1 MKKLII
7 TEEEKNSIINKYYHK
22 KVLNEQKQF
31 LTKLFGSSVDDIFK
45 NFGDDA
51 VKGLDD
57 IFSKVFTKPGNLVM
71 KSGEQFLKS
80 ASGSE
85 IPMKTIRD
93 AIQLVSQGKLQPSQV
108 ANYLPRNLA
117 DGTEF
122 RNLITNA
129 LENKGSKTF
138 GQNAGK
144 VNSKLTLGKIGQD
157 FKEMASQIG
166 GWLQVKNTVGNMSGW
181 KFHVYADNLDEA
193 AFLYEKL
200 LPIANKHGAGMKV
213 ASSQML
219 ERLSQNAVQ
228 KGKGVTLYIPSS
240 VVAKKAEKEFLS
252 DVQSAI
258 KGYESSGQISGDKMI
273 TKNIGYR
280 YELSQ
285 PVDPTKG
292 VDMIQYKS
300 LYKSNEGAEHNI
312 EGNLDLFK

>member
-7 TEEEKNSIINKYYHK
+7 TEEEKNSILNKYFHK

-31 LTKLFGSSVDDIFK
+31 LAKLFGSSVDDIFK

-57 IFSKVFTKPGNLVM
+57 IFAKVFTKPGNLVL

-122 RNLITNA
+122 RTILTNA
-129 LENKGSKTF
+129 LENKGSKIV

-144 VNSKLTLGKIGQD
+144 VASKLALGKVGQD
-157 FKEMASQIG
+157 FKQMASQIG
-166 GWLQVKNTVGNMSGW
+166 GWLQVKYTVGNMSGW

-200 LPIANKHGAGMKV
+200 LPVASKHGAGMKV

-228 KGKGVTLYIPSS
+228 KGKGVTLYLPSS
-240 VVAKKAEKEFLS
+240 VVAKKAEKEFLN

-292 VDMIQYKS
+292 VDMKQYTN
-300 LYKSNEGAEHNI
+300 LYKSNEGGAHNI